1 MSDQDTGAHGD
12 QAKGGHSGPPTLI
25 VLVEAPRDPDQRK
38 RFDWPQTRK
47 VGEAAREAA
56 TAFGYVGGTPGLQ
69 TTETPPRQLDNNK
82 PLVAEHVHTND
93 VLELVDM
100 GGGV

>member
-1 MSDQDTGAHGD
+1 MSQDTGLEEER
-12 QAKGGHSGPPTLI
+12 AKGGQGGPPKL
-25 VLVEAPRDPDQRK
+25 VVFVEAPRDPDQRK
-38 RFDWPQTRK
+38 QFEWPQTLK

-82 PLVAEHVHTND
+82 PLVAEHVRTND